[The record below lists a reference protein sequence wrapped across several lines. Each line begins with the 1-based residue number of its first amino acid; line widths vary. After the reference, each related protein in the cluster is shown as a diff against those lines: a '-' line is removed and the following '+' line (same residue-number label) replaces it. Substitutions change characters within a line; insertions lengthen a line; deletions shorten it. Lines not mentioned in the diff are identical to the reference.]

1 MAAAGA
7 EYVLKEF
14 TWTHRLEEVMRAIS
28 SLAKQSSAA

>member
-14 TWTHRLEEVMRAIS
+14 TWTHRLEEVMRTIS
-28 SLAKQSSAA
+28 SIAKQSSAA